1 MRRLWLDL
9 ETRSLLNIKN
19 VGLDRY
25 GKDKTTQVLML
36 AWAFDYDKPR
46 LWLPCLGEPM
56 PPELHAGLIDPTVL
70 KCAWNFNFEKDILHF
85 QLGIAIPLV
94 EWYDPATLCA
104 YMSLPI
110 GLDRAGSALDIDTKK
125 IHITGDTRPVKMF
138 SNPSKQLKRVLKK
151 DLTAPAFYFKD
162 WNSHPEDWA
171 IFCAYCIQDVEAER
185 GVWEAAV
192 AFNSPMTPGEKQA
205 WLLDQRMNDNGV
217 WIDMQYVLNAMKV
230 AKGESDQIIEEMKLE
245 TGLENPNSRDQML
258 EWLQARKYPFDSID
272 VEHIEEALKLPFL
285 PPLAVKILKLKQKL
299 GGSAYKKLQSILD
312 RVGPDGRLRDQ
323 FTYHGAHTGRWSGR
337 GVQLQN
343 LYKPDRE
350 VSRALNQLVVAIRQD
365 SLNIPNVI
373 TAYDAEIDLWNAA
386 NPAEKPQKHLDPKP
400 FTPMEVV
407 ASTIRAAFSAAPGNK
422 LVVGDLAQIESRV
435 LAAIAQ
441 CNSMISAYAEGRDLY
456 KEVMAAQLGIP
467 LSEVTKSHRD
477 RGKVI
482 ILGCFG
488 GNTPVLT
495 KRGWIPLT
503 QVLRTDSVFDG
514 VGWVTHEGVIAQG
527 RRGVIDL
534 RGVEVTPDHL
544 VRTGENEWRESW
556 HLKENTQYAQQAL
569 NLAIG
574 SLSNIS
580 AIDTPRISANANPVG
595 VSNPLISITSNGDEQ
610 NLVSLVQ
617 TPDFVRNKM
626 ASISDFRST
635 DGNTLTDWR
644 TATMRFLAA
653 VVERD
658 TERLATMDEESK
670 ANFWMSMTLSDI
682 VSRSMGGTNPNSK
695 STVSTTTETM
705 SKEISD
711 SSRTKPIYETEVFD
725 ILNAG
730 PRNRFMILT
739 LSGPMIV
746 HNCGYGMGWEKFIE
760 YAATYGIVLT
770 EKEAKDAVWGF
781 RDTYKEIVDFW
792 GEINQAVITAFKAG
806 ICVYVR
812 GLVVDGRDEKC
823 LKIKLPSGRYIH
835 YHKPTLLFEP
845 PPWGGPPKESISFVM
860 YGSKGAEQK
869 RLYGGLLTENIVQAV
884 ARDLLLNGM
893 LEAEKLGFKIILTIH
908 DEIAGEVPIDSPLGE
923 KDLLAAM
930 CIVPEWG
937 EGMGFVLKAEGY
949 ENQYYKK

>member
-1 MRRLWLDL
+1 
-9 ETRSLLNIKN
+9 
-19 VGLDRY
+19 
-25 GKDKTTQVLML
+25 ML

-343 LYKPDRE
+343 LYKPDRD

-482 ILGCFG
+482 ILG
-488 GNTPVLT
+488 
-495 KRGWIPLT
+495 
-503 QVLRTDSVFDG
+503 
-514 VGWVTHEGVIAQG
+514 
-527 RRGVIDL
+527 
-534 RGVEVTPDHL
+534 
-544 VRTGENEWRESW
+544 
-556 HLKENTQYAQQAL
+556 
-569 NLAIG
+569 
-574 SLSNIS
+574 
-580 AIDTPRISANANPVG
+580 
-595 VSNPLISITSNGDEQ
+595 
-610 NLVSLVQ
+610 
-617 TPDFVRNKM
+617 
-626 ASISDFRST
+626 
-635 DGNTLTDWR
+635 
-644 TATMRFLAA
+644 
-653 VVERD
+653 
-658 TERLATMDEESK
+658 
-670 ANFWMSMTLSDI
+670 
-682 VSRSMGGTNPNSK
+682 
-695 STVSTTTETM
+695 
-705 SKEISD
+705 
-711 SSRTKPIYETEVFD
+711 
-725 ILNAG
+725 
-730 PRNRFMILT
+730 
-739 LSGPMIV
+739 
-746 HNCGYGMGWEKFIE
+746 CGYGMGWEKFIE

>member
-1 MRRLWLDL
+1 
-9 ETRSLLNIKN
+9 
-19 VGLDRY
+19 
-25 GKDKTTQVLML
+25 ML

-482 ILGCFG
+482 ILGC
-488 GNTPVLT
+488 
-495 KRGWIPLT
+495 
-503 QVLRTDSVFDG
+503 
-514 VGWVTHEGVIAQG
+514 
-527 RRGVIDL
+527 
-534 RGVEVTPDHL
+534 
-544 VRTGENEWRESW
+544 
-556 HLKENTQYAQQAL
+556 
-569 NLAIG
+569 
-574 SLSNIS
+574 
-580 AIDTPRISANANPVG
+580 
-595 VSNPLISITSNGDEQ
+595 
-610 NLVSLVQ
+610 
-617 TPDFVRNKM
+617 
-626 ASISDFRST
+626 
-635 DGNTLTDWR
+635 
-644 TATMRFLAA
+644 
-653 VVERD
+653 
-658 TERLATMDEESK
+658 
-670 ANFWMSMTLSDI
+670 
-682 VSRSMGGTNPNSK
+682 
-695 STVSTTTETM
+695 
-705 SKEISD
+705 
-711 SSRTKPIYETEVFD
+711 
-725 ILNAG
+725 
-730 PRNRFMILT
+730 
-739 LSGPMIV
+739 
-746 HNCGYGMGWEKFIE
+746 GYGMGWEKFIE

>member
-258 EWLQARKYPFDSID
+258 EWVQARKYPFDSID

-407 ASTIRAAFSAAPGNK
+407 ASTIRAAFSAAPENK

-482 ILGCFG
+482 ILG
-488 GNTPVLT
+488 
-495 KRGWIPLT
+495 
-503 QVLRTDSVFDG
+503 
-514 VGWVTHEGVIAQG
+514 
-527 RRGVIDL
+527 
-534 RGVEVTPDHL
+534 
-544 VRTGENEWRESW
+544 
-556 HLKENTQYAQQAL
+556 
-569 NLAIG
+569 
-574 SLSNIS
+574 
-580 AIDTPRISANANPVG
+580 
-595 VSNPLISITSNGDEQ
+595 
-610 NLVSLVQ
+610 
-617 TPDFVRNKM
+617 
-626 ASISDFRST
+626 
-635 DGNTLTDWR
+635 
-644 TATMRFLAA
+644 
-653 VVERD
+653 
-658 TERLATMDEESK
+658 
-670 ANFWMSMTLSDI
+670 
-682 VSRSMGGTNPNSK
+682 
-695 STVSTTTETM
+695 
-705 SKEISD
+705 
-711 SSRTKPIYETEVFD
+711 
-725 ILNAG
+725 
-730 PRNRFMILT
+730 
-739 LSGPMIV
+739 
-746 HNCGYGMGWEKFIE
+746 CGYGMGWEKFIE

>member
-25 GKDKTTQVLML
+25 AKDTSTQVLML

-151 DLTAPAFYFKD
+151 DPTAPAFYFKD

-482 ILGCFG
+482 ILGCFEE
-488 GNTPVLT
+488 NTLVLT
-495 KRGWIPLT
+495 DSGWKRILD
-503 QVLRTDSVFDG
+503 VKKTDCVFDG
-514 VGWVTHEGVIAQG
+514 LNFVAHDGVIAQG
-527 RRGVIDL
+527 KKEVIPVCGV
-534 RGVEVTPDHL
+534 GVTPDHRFL
-544 VRTGENEWRESW
+544 SKGWVKACRLQKSIQLEK
-556 HLKENTQYAQQAL
+556 LAL
-569 NLAIG
+569 NLGIG
-574 SLSNIS
+574 SWLSIDNTRFHPSICAS
-580 AIDTPRISANANPVG
+580 ARDVTNAPSSIKLTWRKGELGHAYPV
-595 VSNPLISITSNGDEQ
+595 L
-610 NLVSLVQ
+610 
-617 TPDFVRNKM
+617 
-626 ASISDFRST
+626 T
-635 DGNTLTDWR
+635 DGFGKNKT
-644 TATMRFLAA
+644 
-653 VVERD
+653 
-658 TERLATMDEESK
+658 
-670 ANFWMSMTLSDI
+670 
-682 VSRSMGGTNPNSK
+682 
-695 STVSTTTETM
+695 
-705 SKEISD
+705 
-711 SSRTKPIYETEVFD
+711 
-725 ILNAG
+725 
-730 PRNRFMILT
+730 
-739 LSGPMIV
+739 
-746 HNCGYGMGWEKFIE
+746 
-760 YAATYGIVLT
+760 
-770 EKEAKDAVWGF
+770 
-781 RDTYKEIVDFW
+781 
-792 GEINQAVITAFKAG
+792 
-806 ICVYVR
+806 
-812 GLVVDGRDEKC
+812 
-823 LKIKLPSGRYIH
+823 
-835 YHKPTLLFEP
+835 
-845 PPWGGPPKESISFVM
+845 
-860 YGSKGAEQK
+860 
-869 RLYGGLLTENIVQAV
+869 
-884 ARDLLLNGM
+884 
-893 LEAEKLGFKIILTIH
+893 
-908 DEIAGEVPIDSPLGE
+908 
-923 KDLLAAM
+923 
-930 CIVPEWG
+930 
-937 EGMGFVLKAEGY
+937 
-949 ENQYYKK
+949 